1 MGESMKFKAYLNYGA
16 IGEGDGRDF
25 GVEITN
31 DKDDTVE
38 YEFYSSEDKALQR
51 VQQIKEE
58 EV

>member
-1 MGESMKFKAYLNYGA
+1 MRFKAYLNYGA

-38 YEFYSSEDKALQR
+38 FEFYSTEDKALER
-51 VQQIKEE
+51 IKQIKKGD
-58 EV
+58 V